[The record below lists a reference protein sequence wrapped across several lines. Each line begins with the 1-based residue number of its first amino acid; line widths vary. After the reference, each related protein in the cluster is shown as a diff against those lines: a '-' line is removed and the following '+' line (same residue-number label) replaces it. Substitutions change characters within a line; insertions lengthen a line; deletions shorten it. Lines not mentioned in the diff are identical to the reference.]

1 MGERR
6 LTGNDPPTDH
16 RLTVAR
22 AADRLGITEAAV
34 RGRIKRGTIG
44 SYRESGKV
52 YVILGG
58 GESPTN
64 RDAPHDAPRDQ
75 SELVEEL
82 RDRVRA
88 LEEANRENR
97 RIIAALTSRIPQLEA
112 PRDEPREPHETS
124 VEKPEGSETQD
135 RGEGQ
140 QTAAS
145 RPSWWRRFFDATS

>member
-6 LTGNDPPTDH
+6 LTGNDPPTNH
-16 RLTVAR
+16 HSTVAR

-34 RGRIKRGTIG
+34 RGRIKRGTLG

-64 RDAPHDAPRDQ
+64 RDAPHDVPHDAPRDQ

-97 RIIAALTSRIPQLEA
+97 RIIAAPTSRIPQLEA

-140 QTAAS
+140 QTAPG
-145 RPSWWRRFFDATS
+145 RGGVG